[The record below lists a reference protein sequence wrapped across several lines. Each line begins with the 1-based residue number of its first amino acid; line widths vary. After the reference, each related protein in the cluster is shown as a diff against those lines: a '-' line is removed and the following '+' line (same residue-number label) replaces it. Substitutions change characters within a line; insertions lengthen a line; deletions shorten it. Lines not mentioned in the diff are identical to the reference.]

1 MSILFVIERNNT
13 TIENVD
19 MDNVSFGLP
28 YETTQEKAIRISKVA
43 DTNNNMVTMIQ

>member
-1 MSILFVIERNNT
+1 MIECNNT

-28 YETTQEKAIRISKVA
+28 YETTQEKAIRVSKVA
-43 DTNNNMVTMIQ
+43 DTNNNMVIMIQ